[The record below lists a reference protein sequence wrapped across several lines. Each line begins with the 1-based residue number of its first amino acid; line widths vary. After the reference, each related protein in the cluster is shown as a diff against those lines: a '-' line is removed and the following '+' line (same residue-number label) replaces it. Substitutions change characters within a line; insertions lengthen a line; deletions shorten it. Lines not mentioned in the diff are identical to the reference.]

1 MIDFGI
7 VAMVWPFVT
16 IGLSVA
22 CVLAFHLY
30 LDRREQR
37 RHRAAE

>member
-1 MIDFGI
+1 MISFGTFALI
-7 VAMVWPFVT
+7 WPFLS

-30 LDRREQR
+30 LDKREQR
-37 RHRAAE
+37 RRRAAE

>member
-16 IGLSVA
+16 IGLAIA

-37 RHRAAE
+37 KHHAAE